1 MTNETNTD
9 LTLKQIA
16 ADLLDF
22 DRHLISRDEV
32 CDLEDELERAKEK
45 IIQLTNAL
53 ETNKREKNFYKVK
66 YREFE
71 KENKDLKAEI
81 DLLKSSNG
89 QSNGSILNEFKI
101 DFKIDE
107 ISDEQTQ
114 EIEHIE
120 NNLEESIAPPSGLG
134 GQDTSDELV
143 VVFGHSDAVDSPKK
157 RKRSHPTFQYIPH
170 EKPFKCPICFLRFYS
185 LEEFQSHH
193 VAEHLKDYPKLC
205 SRCPYSTKDDRNW
218 SKHQK
223 RHIANE
229 KAEGTI
235 KCEVESCNVW
245 LLKYTYKTHLEKY
258 H

>member
-1 MTNETNTD
+1 MTEINSD

-22 DRHLISRDEV
+22 DRHLISRNEV

-81 DLLKSSNG
+81 DILKSNG
-89 QSNGSILNEFKI
+89 QNQILNE
-101 DFKIDE
+101 FKIDE

-120 NNLEESIAPPSGLG
+120 NNLEQSICNNEAPPSGLG
-134 GQDTSDELV
+134 GQDQDL
-143 VVFGHSDAVDSPKK
+143 VVFGHSDGGNSFDSPKK

-185 LEEFQSHH
+185 LEEFQGHH
-193 VAEHLKDYPKLC
+193 VAEHLKDFPKLC

-223 RHIANE
+223 RHVANE

>member
-1 MTNETNTD
+1 MGTHPIFESDFDCLTKFSKIFGQKMTNETNTD

-32 CDLEDELERAKEK
+32 CDLEDELERAKQK

-101 DFKIDE
+101 DE

-120 NNLEESIAPPSGLG
+120 NNLEESKDEAPPSGLG
-134 GQDTSDELV
+134 GQDTSDLV
-143 VVFGHSDAVDSPKK
+143 VVLGSHSD
-157 RKRSHPTFQYIPH
+157 
-170 EKPFKCPICFLRFYS
+170 
-185 LEEFQSHH
+185 
-193 VAEHLKDYPKLC
+193 
-205 SRCPYSTKDDRNW
+205 
-218 SKHQK
+218 
-223 RHIANE
+223 
-229 KAEGTI
+229 
-235 KCEVESCNVW
+235 
-245 LLKYTYKTHLEKY
+245 
-258 H
+258 

>member
-1 MTNETNTD
+1 MSESKMSD

-32 CDLEDELERAKEK
+32 CDLEDELERAREK

-81 DLLKSSNG
+81 DLLKSNG
-89 QSNGSILNEFKI
+89 PNDLNE
-101 DFKIDE
+101 FKIDE
-107 ISDEQTQ
+107 ISDEQNSTQ

-120 NNLEESIAPPSGLG
+120 NDIESICDAPPSGLG
-134 GQDTSDELV
+134 GQDSGQDL
-143 VVFGHSDAVDSPKK
+143 VVFGNDGGGGGSPKK

-170 EKPFKCPICFLRFYS
+170 EKPFKCPICFFRFYS

-193 VAEHLKDYPKLC
+193 VAEHLKDFPKLC

>member
-1 MTNETNTD
+1 MGTHPIFESDFDCLTKFSKIFGQKMTNETNTD

-32 CDLEDELERAKEK
+32 CDLEDELERAKQK

-81 DLLKSSNG
+81 DLLKSSNS
-89 QSNGSILNEFKI
+89 QSNGSILNE
-101 DFKIDE
+101 FKIDE

-120 NNLEESIAPPSGLG
+120 NNLEESSIDEAPPSGLG
-134 GQDTSDELV
+134 GQDTSDLV
-143 VVFGHSDAVDSPKK
+143 VVFGHSDSVVDRPKMASMISSSFSIHSP
-157 RKRSHPTFQYIPH
+157 
-170 EKPFKCPICFLRFYS
+170 
-185 LEEFQSHH
+185 
-193 VAEHLKDYPKLC
+193 
-205 SRCPYSTKDDRNW
+205 
-218 SKHQK
+218 
-223 RHIANE
+223 
-229 KAEGTI
+229 
-235 KCEVESCNVW
+235 
-245 LLKYTYKTHLEKY
+245 
-258 H
+258 

>member
-1 MTNETNTD
+1 MGTHPIFESDFDCLTEFSKIFGQKMTNETNTD

-32 CDLEDELERAKEK
+32 CDLEDELE
-45 IIQLTNAL
+45 
-53 ETNKREKNFYKVK
+53 
-66 YREFE
+66 

-81 DLLKSSNG
+81 DLLKSSNS
-89 QSNGSILNEFKI
+89 QSNGSILNE
-101 DFKIDE
+101 FKIDE

-120 NNLEESIAPPSGLG
+120 NNLEESSIDEAPPSGLG
-134 GQDTSDELV
+134 GQDTSDLV
-143 VVFGHSDAVDSPKK
+143 VVFGHSDSVVDSPKK

-205 SRCPYSTKDDRNW
+205 SRCPYSPKDDRNW

-223 RHIANE
+223 RHIAN
-229 KAEGTI
+229 G
-235 KCEVESCNVW
+235 
-245 LLKYTYKTHLEKY
+245 
-258 H
+258 